1 LILLKIQNVEYIGK
15 MKKFIL
21 LLFFLIYI
29 NPTLFSE
36 NLLFNPLNA
45 YVFEPR
51 IGSIINLNN
60 DNLRLDIGASFDL
73 LKFNNI
79 QKNIYNAIGADFFTN
94 TRLRS
99 EPNFKFPVETSDYF
113 FGINYS
119 NKIKIDNLE
128 YASRFR
134 ISHISSHLVDGYSKD
149 GIFWKKP
156 FVYSR
161 ELIELISTMKININE
176 NLDLKPIIGGKY
188 IFSTTPDSLT
198 KLNYIIGLD
207 YSYKIDNYMEFMGGL
222 VLQNGE
228 NRTNF
233 SIQNGLK
240 ISFIKNIGLFVGHY
254 YYQGNSIH
262 GMFYNNFDVLN
273 SIGFQIIYN

>member
-1 LILLKIQNVEYIGK
+1 MEYIGK
-15 MKKFIL
+15 MKKFFL
-21 LLFFLIYI
+21 LFFFLIYI
-29 NPTLFSE
+29 NTTLFSE

-73 LKFNNI
+73 IRFENN
-79 QKNIYNAIGADFFTN
+79 QENLYNAIGADFFTY

-119 NKIKIDNLE
+119 NKIIINNLE
-128 YASRFR
+128 YALRLR
-134 ISHISSHLVDGYSKD
+134 ISHISSHLVDGFSND
-149 GIFWKKP
+149 GIFRQKP
-156 FVYSR
+156 FIYSR
-161 ELIELISTMKININE
+161 ELIELISILKININE
-176 NLDLKPIIGGKY
+176 NFDLKPILGGKY

-207 YSYKIDNYMEFMGGL
+207 YSYKFNNYIEFIGGIII
-222 VLQNGE
+222 QNGE
-228 NRTNF
+228 NTTNF
-233 SIQNGLK
+233 SLQNGMK
-240 ISFIKNIGLFVGHY
+240 IKFIKNIGLFIGQY
-254 YYQGNSIH
+254 YYSGNSIH
-262 GMFYNNFDVLN
+262 GMFYNNFDELN